1 MGKKKQEVEKKTTT
15 KETKKPTEEV
25 GKKKKRV
32 AGKKKSAYKSYTKR
46 LCKDKKIQPINKD
59 AQEIVDVILERFYEG
74 VLEQARALLQN
85 SKKKLSHKSA
95 VLAYLGFTKSNDISN
110 EMTKLGLERG
120 KQALELIQKH
130 DADLKAKKQ

>member
-1 MGKKKQEVEKKTTT
+1 MGKKKQVEVKKVEP
-15 KETKKPTEEV
+15 KVEEVVVV
-25 GKKKKRV
+25 GKKKNKRN
-32 AGKKKSAYKSYTKR
+32 AKKKSVYKSYTKR
-46 LCKDKKIQPINKD
+46 LCKDKKILPINKD

-74 VLEQARALLQN
+74 VLDQARALLQD
-85 SKKKLSHKSA
+85 SKKKLTNKSA
-95 VLAYLGFTKSNDISN
+95 ILAYLGFTKSNDISN